1 MVISLF
7 SARAGEKTT
16 KTLDYFRKSSRWLNT
31 VMPPIQTSDRALLKY
46 YLLFSFSNKR
56 FCYSDLIVIFG
67 QCFGNFYIRYLK
79 HIIDFLARETYS
91 NDSSNK
97 AILQVK
103 MVFKSMLTNGTYV
116 FVIYLRK
123 NLTFL
128 DVLIRIFTNL
138 KLIYILQGLTT
149 SAVMDANPL
158 SPSTLPPGRLLP
170 RRPALALQEIASASR
185 DKRFPS
191 CDIRR

>member
-31 VMPPIQTSDRALLKY
+31 VMPPIQTSDRVLLKY

-138 KLIYILQGLTT
+138 KLIYILQAGKLNNISGYGRGPPLPVDFATWETTT
-149 SAVMDANPL
+149 S
-158 SPSTLPPGRLLP
+158 SSRSSTSRNSVSIKG
-170 RRPALALQEIASASR
+170 QEVSLV
-185 DKRFPS
+185 
-191 CDIRR
+191 